1 MEHGFTVNDQ
11 GSHLEIVFTGLLVG
25 DAIVAVLERI
35 GWREV
40 RSSRAGLL
48 WDLRGADL
56 SAYNLGDIARLKTY
70 DAEAAGRA
78 PPVPSYRVSGRKFRI
93 AGVFGCEYDHLIL
106 RLWESVTTED
116 DALERRSFS
125 DIEAARLWVGEP

>member
-1 MEHGFTVNDQ
+1 M
-11 GSHLEIVFTGLLVG
+11 FTGLLVG

-78 PPVPSYRVSGRKFRI
+78 PPVPSDRVSGRKFRI
-93 AGVFGCEYDHLIL
+93 AGVFGGEYDHLIL